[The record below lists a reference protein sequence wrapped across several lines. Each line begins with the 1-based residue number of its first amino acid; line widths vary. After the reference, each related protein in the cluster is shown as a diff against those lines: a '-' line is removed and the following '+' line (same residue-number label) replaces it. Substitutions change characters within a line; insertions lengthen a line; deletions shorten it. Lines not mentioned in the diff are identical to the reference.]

1 MSADPIEEPAYEDSL
16 TLRHRGPWTEA
27 DYFALPE
34 SNRRIELLD
43 GSLLVSPLAD
53 LRHQQIA
60 TRLSAELNAAIPRRF
75 EALAGANVRLATG
88 RIVIPDVVVAYDGVD
103 ALAADAAAI
112 PLVAEVVSQSSK
124 MMDRLVKPK
133 LYAEAGI
140 PWYLRVERH
149 DGLELTLYRRRDE
162 ESCEVYAKAGN
173 GETLPLPA
181 FDCSIEVDA
190 LTRRRGRDVSAPSNP
205 STAAN

>member
-1 MSADPIEEPAYEDSL
+1 MSAEPIDETSKDSI
-16 TLRHRGPWTEA
+16 LRHRGQWTES
-27 DYFALPE
+27 DYFGLPTD
-34 SNRRIELLD
+34 SPQRTELLD

-53 LRHQQIA
+53 TQHQEIA
-60 TRLSAELNAAIPRRF
+60 FRLTRELDL
-75 EALAGANVRLATG
+75 ALPDGFAMFAGANVRLEIG
-88 RIVIPDVVVAYDGVD
+88 RIVIPDVVVTHSGERPL
-103 ALAADAAAI
+103 ALDSGKVL
-112 PLVAEVVSQSSK
+112 LVAEVVSQSSK